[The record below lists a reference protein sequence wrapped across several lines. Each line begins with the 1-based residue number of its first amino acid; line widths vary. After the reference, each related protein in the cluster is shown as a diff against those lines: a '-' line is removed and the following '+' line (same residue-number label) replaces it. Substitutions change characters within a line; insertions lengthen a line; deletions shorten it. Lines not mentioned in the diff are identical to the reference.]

1 MAKKQY
7 KKAKRAAYTKR
18 KNASKEV
25 VKQVSK
31 VVEDKKAV
39 DEVIT
44 ISEKKENIIVE
55 EKEPVIT
62 EEKQEIKQEENKIEH
77 TIRIPTINVEPVKKS
92 SLIDLLIKPK
102 QYISSLNSEEMSLT
116 SNLVHIF
123 VKHAISVI
131 GIVFF
136 LTSLLNETAFSIAR
150 LNFTQASYLWF
161 RITIFLFIAEVI
173 SSYVFSF
180 VMKKVDKVNALF
192 YCSHKTGLITMILMN
207 VLGIIFFI
215 NPSIG
220 IMLFCL
226 IFIDL
231 VYIKSS
237 TFIKVFELKDD
248 SVLWSTEFYYFLF
261 ILCFLICAMLFLNDL
276 NVIFKALI

>member
-62 EEKQEIKQEENKIEH
+62 EEKPEIKQEENKIEH

-123 VKHAISVI
+123 IKHAISVI

-248 SVLWSTEFYYFLF
+248 SVLWSTELYYFLF

>member
-1 MAKKQY
+1 
-7 KKAKRAAYTKR
+7 
-18 KNASKEV
+18 
-25 VKQVSK
+25 
-31 VVEDKKAV
+31 
-39 DEVIT
+39 
-44 ISEKKENIIVE
+44 
-55 EKEPVIT
+55 
-62 EEKQEIKQEENKIEH
+62 
-77 TIRIPTINVEPVKKS
+77 
-92 SLIDLLIKPK
+92 
-102 QYISSLNSEEMSLT
+102 MSLT

-123 VKHAISVI
+123 IKHAISVI

-248 SVLWSTEFYYFLF
+248 SVLWSTELYYFLF

>member
-123 VKHAISVI
+123 IKHAISVI

-248 SVLWSTEFYYFLF
+248 SVLWSTELYYFLF